1 MNESVSPS
9 GEGSQRSSTVS
20 MKRANRVQRVQIW
33 FLLPVLHFQI
43 WAGFPVVR
51 SPLVRSKQYPRHNVS
66 FVKGYVGRERL
77 TRLAKSNSVAVS
89 VHPLLSREIV
99 VALPYLHSDAV
110 LRV

>member
-1 MNESVSPS
+1 M
-9 GEGSQRSSTVS
+9 
-20 MKRANRVQRVQIW
+20 
-33 FLLPVLHFQI
+33 
-43 WAGFPVVR
+43 
-51 SPLVRSKQYPRHNVS
+51 S

-99 VALPYLHSDAV
+99 VALPDLHSDAV